1 VIHTLHA
8 TLPADARLV
17 VQSPDVERAINNAC
31 KSRSNL
37 DSEVERPKLAASR
50 RSGPCRPVAISGGC
64 P

>member
-37 DSEVERPKLAASR
+37 ESEVERPKLARVEAVPPAI
-50 RSGPCRPVAISGGC
+50 RSPETGH
-64 P
+64 